1 MGAIAALIM
10 YAIEIGVIL
19 FALYWVIRKAVK
31 DALKDYNKENKQ

>member
-1 MGAIAALIM
+1 MGAIAIVIM
-10 YAIEIGVIL
+10 YAIEFGVIL